1 MSSDYRPRLVAD
13 QSLPYLAGLLDA
25 VADVTYLPS
34 QEISRERLI
43 EEKAEGLLIRSVT
56 RCNQSLLEGT
66 LGKYPH
72 YPVSYGSGIAA
83 RGVVPQ
89 DTMGG
94 AVISINMVKSGCGG
108 RYGANHSA
116 LK

>member
-43 EEKAEGLLIRSVT
+43 EEKTEGLLV
-56 RCNQSLLEGT
+56 LE
-66 LGKYPH
+66 
-72 YPVSYGSGIAA
+72 VS
-83 RGVVPQ
+83 
-89 DTMGG
+89 
-94 AVISINMVKSGCGG
+94 
-108 RYGANHSA
+108 
-116 LK
+116 